1 MNLYVDVD
9 DTLILWTFHKGLPNA
24 KLIAAIIKWR
34 VEHPASDYIFIWSG
48 GGADYARGWCIKY
61 LGQKLWNAVFDKYKQ
76 LNDGVFAP
84 RVGDI
89 CIDDQQIKTD
99 AIVMTPEKFIE
110 FMA

>member
-1 MNLYVDVD
+1 M
-9 DTLILWTFHKGLPNA
+9 
-24 KLIAAIIKWR
+24 
-34 VEHPASDYIFIWSG
+34 
-48 GGADYARGWCIKY
+48 
-61 LGQKLWNAVFDKYKQ
+61 WNAVFDKYKQ